1 MAATTAAI
9 FLSAEELKHMKS
21 NVYLVVT
28 SAFML
33 AGDMVTEGQIVEVTN
48 AEARD
53 LLERGK
59 ARVATAEDGVPAVA
73 EPTEAEGDDAADG
86 DDAKPAKRGARK

>member
-1 MAATTAAI
+1 
-9 FLSAEELKHMKS
+9 MKQ
-21 NVYLVVT
+21 NVHLVVT

-33 AGDMVTEGQIVEVTN
+33 AGDMAVEGDIVEVTN

-59 ARVATAEDGVPAVA
+59 ARVATAEDGVQD
-73 EPTEAEGDDAADG
+73 EPEAEAEDEPEA
-86 DDAKPAKRGARK
+86 PAKAKK

>member
-1 MAATTAAI
+1 MTQ
-9 FLSAEELKHMKS
+9 
-21 NVYLVVT
+21 NVHLVVT

-33 AGDMVTEGQIVEVTN
+33 AGDMAVEGDIVEVTN

-59 ARVATAEDGVPAVA
+59 ARVATAEDGVPADEA
-73 EPTEAEGDDAADG
+73 EPEADAEP
-86 DDAKPAKRGARK
+86 DAPAKAKK

>member
-1 MAATTAAI
+1 
-9 FLSAEELKHMKS
+9 MKQ
-21 NVYLVVT
+21 NVHLVVT

-33 AGDMVTEGQIVEVTN
+33 AGDMAVEGDIVEVTN

-59 ARVATAEDGVPAVA
+59 ARPATAEDGVQDEPEADEGEPEADA
-73 EPTEAEGDDAADG
+73 EPEA
-86 DDAKPAKRGARK
+86 PAKAKK

>member
-1 MAATTAAI
+1 MNQNI
-9 FLSAEELKHMKS
+9 H
-21 NVYLVVT
+21 LVVT

-33 AGDMVTEGQIVEVTN
+33 AGDMAVEGDIVEVTN

-59 ARVATAEDGVPAVA
+59 ARVATAADGVADEPEAEDA
-73 EPTEAEGDDAADG
+73 EPEAPADAT
-86 DDAKPAKRGARK
+86 AKK